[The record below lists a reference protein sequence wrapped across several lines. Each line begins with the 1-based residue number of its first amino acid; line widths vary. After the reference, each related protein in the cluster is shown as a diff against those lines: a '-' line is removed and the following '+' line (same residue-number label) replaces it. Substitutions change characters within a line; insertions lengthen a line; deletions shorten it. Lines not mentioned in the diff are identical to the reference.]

1 MLNKEQ
7 TDFLLVNAY
16 NAAVRAGA
24 RIIDIYTGDADY
36 GVDLKSD
43 HTPITIADRESHELI
58 KNYLSQTRIPLLSEE
73 GRDLLYEERRNWD
86 LFWMVDPLDGTK
98 EFLKGNGEFT
108 VNIAL
113 MCDNEPY
120 IGIIYVP
127 YIRRIYFAQRGV
139 GSYLKTDVRPD
150 GEASFDLT
158 GLWSDSVR
166 LPLRECANEPI
177 RIAVS
182 RSHNTDETF
191 EHVARIKSVHPDAEV
206 IEQGSSYKFC
216 LLAEGA
222 VEVYVR
228 TSNTY
233 EWDTAAGEVILSEA
247 GGVVEPFGGG
257 TGMQYNKTSLLRLK
271 NGCRRLLLRQT
282 FVTLRRNLDYDDY
295 EQQEES
301 GSGRA
306 RQHEAGPGRVGR
318 LELGGFAEASSDLYR
333 NDRQDGRENAEGS
346 SRPRVSGGR
355 RGHYAAQVGSARRRS
370 AARGADRRGTGRGA
384 DLLLGPD
391 AGAAA
396 RRGRQSASTDR
407 HAV

>member
-98 EFLKGNGEFT
+98 EFLKGNGDFT
-108 VNIAL
+108 VNI
-113 MCDNEPY
+113 
-120 IGIIYVP
+120 
-127 YIRRIYFAQRGV
+127 AQRGV

-257 TGMQYNKTSLLRLK
+257 TGMQYNKTSLH
-271 NGCRRLLLRQT
+271 NPYFVCRSKFFR
-282 FVTLRRNLDYDDY
+282 
-295 EQQEES
+295 
-301 GSGRA
+301 
-306 RQHEAGPGRVGR
+306 
-318 LELGGFAEASSDLYR
+318 
-333 NDRQDGRENAEGS
+333 
-346 SRPRVSGGR
+346 
-355 RGHYAAQVGSARRRS
+355 
-370 AARGADRRGTGRGA
+370 
-384 DLLLGPD
+384 
-391 AGAAA
+391 
-396 RRGRQSASTDR
+396 
-407 HAV
+407 

>member
-182 RSHNTDETF
+182 RSHNTDETL
-191 EHVARIKSVHPDAEV
+191 R
-206 IEQGSSYKFC
+206 GSSPCIPTPKSSNR
-216 LLAEGA
+216 GA
-222 VEVYVR
+222 R
-228 TSNTY
+228 TSSAC
-233 EWDTAAGEVILSEA
+233 W
-247 GGVVEPFGGG
+247 
-257 TGMQYNKTSLLRLK
+257 
-271 NGCRRLLLRQT
+271 
-282 FVTLRRNLDYDDY
+282 
-295 EQQEES
+295 
-301 GSGRA
+301 
-306 RQHEAGPGRVGR
+306 
-318 LELGGFAEASSDLYR
+318 
-333 NDRQDGRENAEGS
+333 
-346 SRPRVSGGR
+346 R
-355 RGHYAAQVGSARRRS
+355 RGPSRSTSARRIPTSGTRRP
-370 AARGADRRGTGRGA
+370 AR
-384 DLLLGPD
+384 
-391 AGAAA
+391 
-396 RRGRQSASTDR
+396 
-407 HAV
+407 

>member
-1 MLNKEQ
+1 
-7 TDFLLVNAY
+7 
-16 NAAVRAGA
+16 
-24 RIIDIYTGDADY
+24 
-36 GVDLKSD
+36 
-43 HTPITIADRESHELI
+43 
-58 KNYLSQTRIPLLSEE
+58 
-73 GRDLLYEERRNWD
+73 
-86 LFWMVDPLDGTK
+86 MVDPLDGTK

-257 TGMQYNKTSLLRLK
+257 TGMQYNKTSLH
-271 NGCRRLLLRQT
+271 NPYFVCRSKFFR
-282 FVTLRRNLDYDDY
+282 
-295 EQQEES
+295 
-301 GSGRA
+301 
-306 RQHEAGPGRVGR
+306 
-318 LELGGFAEASSDLYR
+318 
-333 NDRQDGRENAEGS
+333 
-346 SRPRVSGGR
+346 
-355 RGHYAAQVGSARRRS
+355 
-370 AARGADRRGTGRGA
+370 
-384 DLLLGPD
+384 
-391 AGAAA
+391 
-396 RRGRQSASTDR
+396 
-407 HAV
+407 

>member
-1 MLNKEQ
+1 M
-7 TDFLLVNAY
+7 
-16 NAAVRAGA
+16 
-24 RIIDIYTGDADY
+24 
-36 GVDLKSD
+36 
-43 HTPITIADRESHELI
+43 
-58 KNYLSQTRIPLLSEE
+58 
-73 GRDLLYEERRNWD
+73 LYEERRNWD

-139 GSYLKTDVRPD
+139 GFYLKTDVRPD

-233 EWDTAAGEVILSEA
+233 EWDTAGEVILPEA

-257 TGMQYNKTSLLRLK
+257 TGMQYNKTSLH
-271 NGCRRLLLRQT
+271 NPYFVCRSKFFR
-282 FVTLRRNLDYDDY
+282 
-295 EQQEES
+295 
-301 GSGRA
+301 
-306 RQHEAGPGRVGR
+306 
-318 LELGGFAEASSDLYR
+318 
-333 NDRQDGRENAEGS
+333 
-346 SRPRVSGGR
+346 
-355 RGHYAAQVGSARRRS
+355 
-370 AARGADRRGTGRGA
+370 
-384 DLLLGPD
+384 
-391 AGAAA
+391 
-396 RRGRQSASTDR
+396 
-407 HAV
+407 